1 MLVVAVLALLF
12 ATSSAAQQA
21 PGVGSGGLDGR
32 SLYLAACATC
42 HGGDGAGVDRALV
55 AFEEELPD
63 FTDCSFAS
71 REPVADWVTIAHQG
85 GPVRG
90 FSEMMPSFG
99 AALSEE
105 ELERV
110 VTYVSSLCTDDAW
123 PRGELNLP
131 RPLVTEKAF
140 PEDEWVLENEAD
152 AESPASFLHTL
163 VYEKRFGPRTQVELA
178 IPYGYRRQEAALGAD
193 GRWSSGFGDVALGLK
208 HAVLHGLEDGRIL
221 SVVGEVKL
229 PTGDESDGF
238 GSGAT
243 AFEAFLSFAQLFPSD
258 AFLQM
263 TAGAERST
271 SDEAETELFTTAVV
285 GKSIAQGTWGRVW
298 SPMLEVVAKREDEE
312 IEWELLPQ
320 LHVTLNTRQHVMV
333 TLGPRIP
340 LGDEGRPLSF
350 VVNFLW
356 DWFDGGLLDGW

>member
-1 MLVVAVLALLF
+1 MLVVVLAFLF
-12 ATSSAAQQA
+12 GSSLAAQQT
-21 PGVGSGGLDGR
+21 PDTMQGNLDGR
-32 SLYLAACATC
+32 ALYLAACSTC
-42 HGGDGAGVDRALV
+42 HGGDGSGVDRALV

-71 REPVADWVTIAHQG
+71 REPVADWVTVAHQG

-99 AALSEE
+99 AALSED

-110 VTYVSSLCTDDAW
+110 VTYVSSLCTDDNW

-140 PEDEWVLENEAD
+140 PEDEWVLENEGD
-152 AESPASFLHTL
+152 TESPASFLHTL
-163 VYEKRFGPRTQVELA
+163 IYEKRFGPRTQVELA
-178 IPYGYRRQEAALGAD
+178 IPYGYRREEAVPGLEGHWA
-193 GRWSSGFGDVALGLK
+193 SGFGDVAVGLK

-221 SVVGEVKL
+221 SLVGEVKL
-229 PTGDESDGF
+229 PTGDEADGF

-243 AFEAFLSFAQLFPSD
+243 AFEAFLAFGQLFPAD

-263 TAGAERST
+263 QAGAEKST
-271 SDEAETELFTTAVV
+271 AEGADTELFWSAVV
-285 GKSIAQGTWGRVW
+285 GKSIAPGTWGRVW
-298 SPMLEVVAKREDEE
+298 SPMLEVVGKREDEE
-312 IEWELLPQ
+312 TEWELLPQ

-340 LGDEGRPLSF
+340 LGDEGTPVSF
-350 VVNFLW
+350 MVNFLW
-356 DWFDGGLLDGW
+356 DWFDGGLFDGW